1 MDATGNSFLLFAT
14 VLFTVAVFFY
24 IFKPARAE
32 HAVEKTR
39 LAFLYERKEQTFENL
54 RDLNFEY
61 KAGKLSDADFSSMR
75 DSMEQEAANLLAEI
89 EELEHESGSRQRG
102 NRLMRRTHLGFHSDA
117 SCLLWPPPPWP
128 TPSRGTV
135 TNGTTGKPAAGV
147 AVTLVDPMG
156 GMAEVATAKC

>member
-1 MDATGNSFLLFAT
+1 MPAQPDATANSFLLFAT
-14 VLFTVAVFFY
+14 VIFAIAILFY
-24 IFKPARAE
+24 IFKPAPPE

-89 EELEHESGSRQRG
+89 EEIEHETG
-102 NRLMRRTHLGFHSDA
+102 NRQE
-117 SCLLWPPPPWP
+117 
-128 TPSRGTV
+128 V
-135 TNGTTGKPAAGV
+135 TA
-147 AVTLVDPMG
+147 
-156 GMAEVATAKC
+156 